1 MWNELYSSRDYD
13 DAIICHTFSIYIL
26 KMTDHLLWVPG
37 LSMFCYLQGM
47 VGDDTDDYKRLDLPQ
62 YFSFSYVPTP
72 T

>member
-1 MWNELYSSRDYD
+1 
-13 DAIICHTFSIYIL
+13 
-26 KMTDHLLWVPG
+26 
-37 LSMFCYLQGM
+37 MFCYLQGM